1 MFWDP
6 PVSEKGNEVP
16 VMNFPGKDKALPE
29 TGVRDAQA
37 EADRIPAGLITI
49 FNTFLTSWEFYKRIF
64 IK

>member
-37 EADRIPAGLITI
+37 EADRIPAG
-49 FNTFLTSWEFYKRIF
+49 FNNDLQHIPDFLGI
-64 IK
+64 I